1 MKFTC
6 YKCSCYL
13 GEMGKG
19 KLKNGAVL
27 LCKSCI
33 EKYTV
38 LESLATFQKG
48 VGDKNSSNDMPDF
61 FKDIF
66 KGVK

>member
-6 YKCSCYL
+6 HKCSCYL
-13 GEMGKG
+13 GEMDKG

-38 LESLATFQKG
+38 LESLDAFQKSTG
-48 VGDKNSSNDMPDF
+48 GNKYDMPDF